1 MAAARPPTPAAE
13 VTHGQAGTE
22 SPAADHGG
30 PVRLL
35 LVIGVVLVAAN
46 LRPAISAVG
55 PLLSEIRLDL
65 GLSSTAAALL
75 TATPVLCFGLLAP
88 LAPRLADRFGLERVL
103 GAVLGGIVIGAL
115 VRIGPSVATLFG
127 GTILLGGAIALAN
140 VLLPALIKRD
150 FPTRAGLLTGA
161 YVTALTVAASAAAGL
176 TVPIADALG
185 FGWRGGLAIWIV
197 PVLVGLVVW
206 LPQLPYRTRPL
217 AADAPRSFG
226 RLRHDPIAWEL
237 TLFFGIQSLIFY
249 SVISWLPS
257 IYQSHGFSPSQ
268 SGYLLGI
275 ATLVGAPAALI
286 VPTLATRAPDQRSYI
301 LIVCLLTAMGLAGIM
316 LAPTALPLLWVVLLG
331 VGLGGSFPLALTLLV
346 LRTRTSTDTARLSGM
361 VQSIGYLIAATGP
374 IAVGA
379 LFDLTGEWTAP
390 VALLLALVVP
400 QALFGL
406 GAARRRFVMAAPG
419 AAESPG
425 APA

>member
-1 MAAARPPTPAAE
+1 MTRSAAGRAASE
-13 VTHGQAGTE
+13 VPQAGT
-22 SPAADHGG
+22 
-30 PVRLL
+30 RRILL
-35 LVIGVVLVAAN
+35 AVGVVLVAAN

-55 PLLSEIRLDL
+55 PLLSDIRLDL
-65 GLSSTAAALL
+65 GLSRTAAALL
-75 TATPVLCFGLLAP
+75 TATPVVCFGLLAP
-88 LAPRLADRFGLERVL
+88 LGPRLADRFGLERVL
-103 GAVLGGIVIGAL
+103 GAVLGGIVLGSLIR
-115 VRIGPSVATLFG
+115 VGPSSVTLFS
-127 GTILLGGAIALAN
+127 GTIVLGGAIALAN

-150 FPTRAGLLTGA
+150 FPDRAGLLTGA

-197 PVLVGLVVW
+197 PVLIGLVVW
-206 LPQLPYRTRPL
+206 LPQLPFRTRPL
-217 AADAPRSFG
+217 AADVAHSIG
-226 RLRHDPIAWEL
+226 RLRHDPIAWQL

-257 IYQSHGFSPSQ
+257 IYQTHGLTPSQ

-286 VPTLATRAPDQRSYI
+286 MPTLATRSRDQRPHV
-301 LIVCLLTAMGLAGIM
+301 LVVCLFTAAGLAGIL
-316 LAPTALPLLWVVLLG
+316 LAPAALPLLWVVLLG
-331 VGLGGSFPLALTLLV
+331 FGLGGSFPLTLTLLV

-361 VQSIGYLIAATGP
+361 VQSIGYLIAASGP

-390 VALLLALVVP
+390 VALLLLLVVP
-400 QALFGL
+400 QTLFGL
-406 GAARRRFVMAAPG
+406 GASRRRFVMTARE

-425 APA
+425 ALA